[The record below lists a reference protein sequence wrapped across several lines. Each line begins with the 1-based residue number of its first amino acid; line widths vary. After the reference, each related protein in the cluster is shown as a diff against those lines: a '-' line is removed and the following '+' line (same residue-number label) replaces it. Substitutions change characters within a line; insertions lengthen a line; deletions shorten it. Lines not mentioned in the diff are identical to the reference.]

1 VTPKPLTSIV
11 SMILLAFGL
20 ITACTATPTPTP
32 TITPTPAAVLTPTV
46 SRDKAIEAAI
56 SGCKIPHL
64 VLVGD
69 PQNIRAKLATLEEA
83 DQQMRAPGD
92 YTNYGKPSDYP
103 VWLVQMD
110 GELQLIGGPPVLI
123 TQDGQLIQIA
133 PTSQPFW
140 GTCNA
145 IVDAVTGSVIAIYNN
160 NH

>member
-1 VTPKPLTSIV
+1 
-11 SMILLAFGL
+11 MILLTFGL
-20 ITACTATPTPTP
+20 ITACTSTPTPTP
-32 TITPTPAAVLTPTV
+32 TPDAVLTPTV

-92 YTNYGKPSDYP
+92 YTNYSKPSDYP

-110 GELQLIGGPPVLI
+110 GQLLLIGGPLPVI
-123 TQDGQLIQIA
+123 TKDGQLIA
-133 PTSQPFW
+133 VTPTQSQPYR
-140 GTCNA
+140 GTCMV
-145 IVDAVTGSVIAIYNN
+145 IVDALTGQVIEVSN
-160 NH
+160 